1 MLNIKIIPCLSDNYS
16 YVIHDEVSKLV
27 GVVDPS
33 EFNSIDNFVSKKLK
47 RIDYIFNTHHH
58 FDHVGGNN
66 QLKKKYSSKIIGSK
80 IDSQRIPG
88 IDILLKDGDKF
99 EFGSINFEIL
109 FVPGHTSGHIAFYSK
124 NEKIIFTGD
133 TLFSMGCGKIFE
145 GTSSQMFN
153 SINKIK
159 KLPKKTKIFCGH
171 EYTKK
176 NLDFCMK
183 YESENKFLL
192 KKSSW
197 VMNKIIKGLPTIPIE
212 LEEELKTN
220 IFLRCDNLA
229 LKNQLKMKDSS
240 DELIFKKLRNLK
252 DEF

>member
-1 MLNIKIIPCLSDNYS
+1 MKIEIIKCLQDNYS
-16 YVIHDEVSKLV
+16 YLIINEKTKSAC
-27 GVVDPS
+27 VVDPS
-33 EFNSIDNFVSKKLK
+33 EAEPI
-47 RIDYIFNTHHH
+47 IDYVEKNNINLKFILNTHHH